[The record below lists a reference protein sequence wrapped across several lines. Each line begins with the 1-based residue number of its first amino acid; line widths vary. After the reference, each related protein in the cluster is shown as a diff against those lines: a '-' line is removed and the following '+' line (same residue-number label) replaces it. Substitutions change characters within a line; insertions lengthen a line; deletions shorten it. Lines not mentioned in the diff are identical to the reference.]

1 MKNTIQKVTTAGAV
15 VKNNKILVVKRAS
28 DDDSYPNLWELPS
41 GKKEPLEKV
50 TDSVVREV
58 FEETG
63 LRVKVLDTIFSF
75 NFSIE
80 KENEIKDFT
89 QIIFAVETVG
99 ETQVELSGEHQDYK
113 WIAES
118 ELDSLNISEE
128 TKEGIKKAFNYSRSL
143 R

>member
-1 MKNTIQKVTTAGAV
+1 MKNTIQKVTIAGAV

>member
-63 LRVKVLDTIFSF
+63 LKVKVLDTIFSF

-80 KENEIKDFT
+80 KESEIKDFT

-99 ETQVELSGEHQDYK
+99 ENQVELSGEHQEFK